1 MAFSQALSGLSAAA
15 TNLDVIGNNIANSET
30 VGFKS
35 SETQFADLYA
45 SSQAAGI
52 GVQVASISQD
62 FSTGSLETTG
72 RDLDIAIS
80 GEGFLRFADS
90 TGQVVYSRNG
100 QLNVDADGYI
110 VNTQGAQLTGYAGER
125 VTGEPVVL
133 QVPTAPLA
141 ASATQDNLA
150 NSIYGAQ
157 ISINLD
163 SEAEPT
169 TTTFD
174 PMDPTSY
181 HYASSMTVYD
191 SLGSEHVVT
200 SFYTKTGSNTWD
212 VQHVM
217 DFADKSAEYQSQ
229 VNAGSTAPTV
239 NFDTQVEQISFGS
252 NGQLSSDY
260 TQTPKVYAL
269 SNGAEDMNFS
279 IDLTGS
285 TQFANDYEVT
295 SLSQNGYTSGSL
307 VGISIGDDGRVVGS
321 YSNELTQTLG
331 TIALANFANDQ
342 GLKPNGDNSWLA
354 TAESGEPLVGVPGE
368 GVFGDVVSGAVEASN
383 VDLTTELVDLIIAQR
398 NYQSNAQTISVQ
410 DEVQQT
416 VINLR

>member
-35 SETQFADLYA
+35 SETQFADLYT

-52 GVQVASISQD
+52 GVQVATISQD

-72 RDLDIAIS
+72 RDLDLAIS

-100 QLNVDADGYI
+100 QLNIDADGFI
-110 VNTQGAQLTGYAGER
+110 VNAQGAQLTGYAGER

-150 NSIYGAQ
+150 NSIFGAQ
-157 ISINLD
+157 VSINLD
-163 SEAEPT
+163 AEAET
-169 TTTFD
+169 TSTTFD
-174 PMDPTSY
+174 PMDPASY
-181 HYASSMTVYD
+181 DYASAMTVYD
-191 SLGSEHVVT
+191 SLGGEHVVT
-200 SFYTKTGSNTWD
+200 SFYTKTGNNTWD

-217 DFADKSAEYQSQ
+217 DFAGKSADYQSQ

-239 NFDTQVEQISFGS
+239 EFDAQVEQISFAA
-252 NGQLSSDY
+252 NGQLADY
-260 TQTPKVYAL
+260 TPTAMTYAL
-269 SNGAEDMNFS
+269 SNGAQDLNFS
-279 IDLTGS
+279 IDLSGS
-285 TQFANDYEVT
+285 TQYANDYEVT

-307 VGISIGDDGRVVGS
+307 VGVSFEDDGRVIGS
-321 YSNELTQTLG
+321 YSNELKQTLG

-342 GLKPNGDNSWLA
+342 GLRPNGDNGWLA

-368 GVFGDVVSGAVEASN
+368 GIFGDVVSGAVEASN
-383 VDLTTELVDLIIAQR
+383 VDLTTELVDLIVAQR
-398 NYQSNAQTISVQ
+398 NYQSNAQTIQVQ

>member
-52 GVQVASISQD
+52 GVQVATISQD

-72 RDLDIAIS
+72 RDLDLAIS

-100 QLNVDADGYI
+100 QLNIDADGFI
-110 VNTQGAQLTGYAGER
+110 VNAQGAQLTGYAGER

-150 NSIYGAQ
+150 NSIFGAQ
-157 ISINLD
+157 VSINLD
-163 SEAEPT
+163 AEAEAAS
-169 TTTFD
+169 TTFD
-174 PMDPTSY
+174 PMDPASY
-181 HYASSMTVYD
+181 DYASAMTVYD
-191 SLGSEHVVT
+191 SLGGEHVVT
-200 SFYTKTGSNTWD
+200 SFYTKTGNNTWD

-217 DFADKSAEYQSQ
+217 DFAGKSADYQSQ

-239 NFDTQVEQISFGS
+239 EFDAQVEQISFAA
-252 NGQLSSDY
+252 NGQLADY
-260 TQTPKVYAL
+260 TPTAMTYAL
-269 SNGAEDMNFS
+269 SNGAQDLNFS
-279 IDLTGS
+279 IDLSGS
-285 TQFANDYEVT
+285 TQYANDYEVT

-307 VGISIGDDGRVVGS
+307 VGVSFEDDGRVIGS
-321 YSNELTQTLG
+321 YSNELKQTLG

-342 GLKPNGDNSWLA
+342 GLRPNGDNGWLA

-383 VDLTTELVDLIIAQR
+383 VDLTTELVDLIVAQR
-398 NYQSNAQTISVQ
+398 NYQSNAQTIQVQ

>member
-52 GVQVASISQD
+52 GVQVATISQD

-72 RDLDIAIS
+72 RDLDLAIS

-100 QLNVDADGYI
+100 QLNIDADGFI
-110 VNTQGAQLTGYAGER
+110 VNAQGAQLTGYAGER

-150 NSIYGAQ
+150 NSIFGAQ
-157 ISINLD
+157 VSINLD
-163 SEAEPT
+163 AEAEAT
-169 TTTFD
+169 STTFD
-174 PMDPTSY
+174 PMDPASY
-181 HYASSMTVYD
+181 DYASAMTVYD
-191 SLGSEHVVT
+191 SLGGEHVVT
-200 SFYTKTGSNTWD
+200 SFYTKTGNNTWD

-217 DFADKSAEYQSQ
+217 DFAGKSADYQSQ

-239 NFDTQVEQISFGS
+239 EFDAQVEQINFAA
-252 NGQLSSDY
+252 NGQLADY
-260 TQTPKVYAL
+260 TPTAMTYAL
-269 SNGAEDMNFS
+269 SNGAQDLNFS
-279 IDLTGS
+279 IDLSGS
-285 TQFANDYEVT
+285 TQYANDYEVT

-307 VGISIGDDGRVVGS
+307 VGVSFEDDGRVIGS
-321 YSNELTQTLG
+321 YSNELKQTLG

-342 GLKPNGDNSWLA
+342 GLRPNGDNGWLA

-383 VDLTTELVDLIIAQR
+383 VDLTTELVDLIVAQR
-398 NYQSNAQTISVQ
+398 NYQSNAQTIQVQ

>member
-181 HYASSMTVYD
+181 DYASSMTVYD

-200 SFYTKTGSNTWD
+200 SFYTKTDSNTWD

-217 DFADKSAEYQSQ
+217 DFAGKSAEYQSD
-229 VNAGSTAPTV
+229 VNAGITPTV
-239 NFDTQVEQISFGS
+239 DFDVQVEQISFGT
-252 NGQLSSDY
+252 NGQLNSDY
-260 TQTPKVYAL
+260 TQTAMTYTLA
-269 SNGAEDMNFS
+269 NGAEDMNFS

-285 TQFANDYEVT
+285 TQYANDYEVT

-307 VGISIGDDGRVVGS
+307 VGISIDGDGRVIGS

-342 GLKPNGDNSWLA
+342 GLKPNGDNGWLA

-398 NYQSNAQTISVQ
+398 NYQSNAQTIKVQ
-410 DEVQQT
+410 DEVQQS
-416 VINLR
+416 VINMR

>member
-181 HYASSMTVYD
+181 DYASSMTVYD